1 MAQANPVVQPAG
13 LSDEAASFIRT
24 WLTSAQGN
32 LYATAT
38 EQNQSRIL
46 EAMPS
51 WNGLSPK
58 ARAMVNQRLQAVN
71 GKTFQKLVREAQQ
84 LKLGKP
90 LAWNNTRVHT
100 AARDE
105 TGFFVGLMTGS
116 GALFAALEG
125 RLKKERRA

>member
-1 MAQANPVVQPAG
+1 
-13 LSDEAASFIRT
+13 
-24 WLTSAQGN
+24 
-32 LYATAT
+32 
-38 EQNQSRIL
+38 
-46 EAMPS
+46 MPS
-51 WNGLSPK
+51 WNGLSPE

-116 GALFAALEG
+116 GALFAALAG